1 MNESIWGSL
10 SIVGIIWQGLISK
23 CASDTLFHSS
33 TVSKSKQ

>member
-1 MNESIWGSL
+1 MNESIWGAL
-10 SIVGIIWQGLISK
+10 SMVGIIGQGLISN

>member
-1 MNESIWGSL
+1 MNESILGAL
-10 SIVGIIWQGLISK
+10 SMVGIIGQGLISK

>member
-1 MNESIWGSL
+1 MNESIWDAL
-10 SIVGIIWQGLISK
+10 SMVGIIGQDLISK